1 MKRNAIKSLVLILLC
16 LTAFNGSLSA
26 DEAEYQITFEG
37 FWTLEPL
44 PGGAHFSP
52 LIGATHSQSDEI
64 FAVGSMVSPGVENV
78 AELGSTDVLVNEINA
93 KIQSGT
99 VESLIL
105 RPGNVG
111 PEQTVLV
118 DFSVS
123 SDYPLVSLLT
133 MIAPSPDWF
142 VGVNSMNLRENNQW
156 IDEVTIQ
163 LNSYDAGTEEGDTF
177 SLNNPPTSPQ
187 QTVMGL
193 DSVEPTN
200 PLAGFGSIA
209 TITVTRVNIPDFE
222 VGDVNRDG
230 AINLL
235 DVNPFVAAINAGD
248 FQVEA
253 DTNCDGDV
261 NLLDVSAFI
270 ALLSN

>member
-235 DVNPFVAAINAGD
+235 DVNPFVAAISAGD